1 MPRKQIFQD
10 FGLGPV
16 KMERVK
22 IFQVGGDPSRRE
34 ADDLTSLWQTGL
46 RNNHVLAD
54 RFLLDDNRAI
64 FMFKV
69 SLATSNC
76 SLKFS

>member
-1 MPRKQIFQD
+1 M
-10 FGLGPV
+10 
-16 KMERVK
+16 K

-69 SLATSNC
+69 SLATSNG
-76 SLKFS
+76 